1 MKKLKKILLINWL
14 YFSKELIEVG
24 DVNFLTG
31 KNGAGKST
39 VIDALQIVLLGET
52 NARNFNQAAN
62 EKSQRTLD
70 GYLRADMDENNPYSR
85 RGKDFSSYIACEFQ
99 DEVEGT
105 SFVTGVVFDCR
116 SDGSRQERFFI
127 YVGTLPGNCFIVDGE
142 AMEIPALRRY
152 LKQNYAKAE
161 IYDTQKEY
169 RRNMLSRWNVHNE
182 QVLRMMK
189 KAVSFRPIVDI
200 QNFITENICDIP
212 DKPDIEAMQQNIRDY
227 KRHELL
233 AQRQEEKLA
242 ALQEIGRLYREMHQA
257 IDRWQVQSFLVLW
270 AQKEIKQSQIHRLEL
285 EKADCTANL
294 TATEDRIREIATQ
307 ITQKEDR
314 RRELE
319 LACAQSS
326 VFQEEE
332 KLRGRKQAL
341 LDEWEQLHRE
351 MRSLAQEIKKEARRL
366 NNLCSAILEQ

>member
-52 NARNFNQAAN
+52 NA
-62 EKSQRTLD
+62 QRTLD

-127 YVGTLPGNCFIVDGE
+127 YVGTLPENCFIENGE

-169 RRNMLSRWNVHNE
+169 RRNMLSR
-182 QVLRMMK
+182 
-189 KAVSFRPIVDI
+189 
-200 QNFITENICDIP
+200 
-212 DKPDIEAMQQNIRDY
+212 
-227 KRHELL
+227 
-233 AQRQEEKLA
+233 
-242 ALQEIGRLYREMHQA
+242 
-257 IDRWQVQSFLVLW
+257 
-270 AQKEIKQSQIHRLEL
+270 
-285 EKADCTANL
+285 
-294 TATEDRIREIATQ
+294 
-307 ITQKEDR
+307 
-314 RRELE
+314 
-319 LACAQSS
+319 
-326 VFQEEE
+326 
-332 KLRGRKQAL
+332 
-341 LDEWEQLHRE
+341 
-351 MRSLAQEIKKEARRL
+351 
-366 NNLCSAILEQ
+366 